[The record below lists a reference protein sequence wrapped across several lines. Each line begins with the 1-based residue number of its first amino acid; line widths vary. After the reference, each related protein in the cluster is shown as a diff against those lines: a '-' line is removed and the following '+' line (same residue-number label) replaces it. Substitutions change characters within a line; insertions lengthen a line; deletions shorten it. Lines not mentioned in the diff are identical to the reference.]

1 MNEETFLEL
10 LRFKKIVPDLVS
22 QARALEAF
30 DQATLPTRPSHRTSL
45 PSPLLATTIPLVTMA
60 PAPLVA
66 AGPAAACGCLDVWE
80 RLWVA
85 SRQGVEGSRRAD
97 VASRAQLLAQ
107 KEQEQ
112 RRRGG
117 GGGVRHAEMSFREFK
132 QLVRSLLPSA

>member
-60 PAPLVA
+60 HAPLVA

-85 SRQGVEGSRRAD
+85 SRQGVEGSKGVLTWR
-97 VASRAQLLAQ
+97 
-107 KEQEQ
+107 
-112 RRRGG
+112 
-117 GGGVRHAEMSFREFK
+117 GVRSCWRKRSRRKGGEAAEAACGMR
-132 QLVRSLLPSA
+132 R